1 MSSMDINPQTSV
13 ESIVE
18 KYPDSI
24 KVFQKYNI
32 NIIICGQIVWDS
44 LEDICKKNGVDVNII
59 IKEIKDL
66 ISR

>member
-1 MSSMDINPQTSV
+1 MDINPQTSV